1 MARDISELGAD
12 VFDDTPKDPKKMSP
26 KKRNYIIGLSISG
39 VLLVGAIVAAVVLC
53 NTALTDYANVE
64 NAIYYYTPDY
74 MVEEGEEPSAVLYRL
89 PSDKTFPST
98 FRIPSHINGYKVV
111 GVYDRAFSSHAE
123 IKKVVMP
130 NTIEWIGEEAFLDC
144 PKLSSFTWSKN
155 LREIGVDAFKG
166 TAFYEKLQK
175 NDKEIYE
182 LSSGVLIYAGVNYF
196 DDNTALVSDKL
207 TEAQIATIKANY
219 SVDNVKKF
227 SELNVKSICS
237 GAFKDNNKLTY
248 IDLPEWLDEVTTS
261 TFEGCHK
268 LEAVDGSHSTLT
280 SIGKKAFANCSE
292 LKDIN
297 LPSSLVSLGDES
309 FAGTKISEVPDLTTI
324 KEIGDAVFAN
334 CTNLV
339 SVNYTLN
346 KVNKDMFNGCSSLSS
361 ITWGEG
367 NSNIDNVEE
376 IGSGAFAGT
385 AFTSFIVPKH
395 VYDINDNT
403 FEDCESL
410 QTVSLFR
417 NGADDL
423 LPVDPEEGEE
433 EEEEEEEN
441 TGLPCVNHSDQECE
455 ALMGVQNIYE
465 AAFKGCTSLSTI
477 NLYEEYGAVAE
488 GNDGEFTFPYSL
500 RRCDLSHLNNS
511 NHYPF
516 AGTCPTKVIFSPN
529 MAHVGSYAFENV
541 TSLTTVEVQKKELS
555 KMLTIKAAAFKG
567 CTNLTSIEIP
577 DSVKRI
583 ENSAFSGCE
592 NLTNFSISSSEVTAI
607 NGETFYNCQAITSLK
622 LPETVTSIKKYA
634 FYRTY
639 NLEYVVIPE
648 NVTEVLD
655 YAFTECRAS
664 SSEEPMRVYFRR
676 TYAAA
681 RTGSKRINL
690 SNKWSDNTAFDS
702 YFLEDDE
709 TKLPGISY
717 WYGNADSPVEI
728 KLVSLEQSG
737 ELIKTNYRKGDKF
750 DSKGLTFKASY
761 DDSTFIDDVSSSIV
775 WNKLNAGDTSV
786 TGTYTVGNVT
796 LTVTVTGITVS
807 A

>member
-12 VFDDTPKDPKKMSP
+12 VFDDTPKDSKKISP

-39 VLLVGAIVAAVVLC
+39 VLLVGAIVATVVLC

-98 FRIPSHINGYKVV
+98 FRIPSHIKGYKVV

-248 IDLPEWLDEVTTS
+248 IDLPEWLDAVTTS

-268 LEAVDGSHSTLT
+268 LEAIDGSHSTLT

-292 LKDIN
+292 LKDVN
-297 LPSSLVSLGDES
+297 LPSSLKSLGDES
-309 FAGTKISEVPDLTTI
+309 FAGTKISEVPDLSTI
-324 KEIGDAVFAN
+324 EEIGDAVFAN
-334 CTNLV
+334 CTSLV

-376 IGSGAFAGT
+376 IGAGAFAGT
-385 AFTSFIVPKH
+385 AFTSFVIPKH

-417 NGADDL
+417 NGNDEL
-423 LPVDPEEGEE
+423 LPVEPEEG

-441 TGLPCVNHSDQECE
+441 TGLPCVNHLGQECGE
-455 ALMGVQNIYE
+455 LMGVQNIYE

-477 NLYEEYGAVAE
+477 NLYEEYGVIEE

-516 AGTCPTKVIFSPN
+516 AGTCPTRVVFSPN

-541 TSLTTVEVQKKELS
+541 TSLLSVEVQVKNLS

-577 DSVKRI
+577 DSVKKI

-592 NLTNFSISSSEVTAI
+592 NLADISISSSKVTAI

-639 NLEYVVIPE
+639 NLEYVVLPE
-648 NVTEVLD
+648 AVTEVLD
-655 YAFTECRAS
+655 YAFTQCRNTEGAKMNVFIS
-664 SSEEPMRVYFRR
+664 R

-681 RTGSKRINL
+681 RTGSKKINFG
-690 SNKWSDNTAFDS
+690 SKWRDNTVEEFYLLGEGEERVD
-702 YFLEDDE
+702 
-709 TKLPGISY
+709 GRNY
-717 WYGNADSPVEI
+717 WQPDASGNPEI
-728 KLVSLEQSG
+728 
-737 ELIKTNYRKGDKF
+737 I
-750 DSKGLTFKASY
+750 
-761 DDSTFIDDVSSSIV
+761 
-775 WNKLNAGDTSV
+775 
-786 TGTYTVGNVT
+786 
-796 LTVTVTGITVS
+796 
-807 A
+807 